1 MNTYGSKMYDDCA
14 GAENTVLQM
23 HYFLTKKNVQ
33 LVSEAHDNHIRATL
47 IQLDLEPIEIWLG
60 SNSLNMWACSCCI
73 HSKHER
79 YYISFPC
86 LPSTDYKIHLSCIY
100 SAYPG
105 IVLRYEILHGISK
118 VCIVLL

>member
-1 MNTYGSKMYDDCA
+1 MNIYGSKMYDDCA
-14 GAENTVLQM
+14 GAENIVLQM

-33 LVSEAHDNHIRATL
+33 LVSEAHDNHTRAAL

-60 SNSLNMWACSCCI
+60 SNPLNMLDCSCCI

-79 YYISFPC
+79 YCISFPC
-86 LPSTDYKIHLSCIY
+86 LPSTVYKIHLSRTY

-105 IVLRYEILHGISK
+105 IVLWCGTLHGISK
-118 VCIVLL
+118 VCIVSL